1 MLYGLSGE
9 QMDTNSKQRKE
20 MKDSNLLNR
29 YVAKTLA
36 EYRINAVFYK
46 GIHYKEVKMLKII
59 ITIVIV

>member
-1 MLYGLSGE
+1 MLYGLLGE
-9 QMDTNSKQRKE
+9 QMDTNSKQRKK
-20 MKDSNLLNR
+20 MKDSNLLNI

-46 GIHYKEVKMLKII
+46 SIHYKEVKMLKII